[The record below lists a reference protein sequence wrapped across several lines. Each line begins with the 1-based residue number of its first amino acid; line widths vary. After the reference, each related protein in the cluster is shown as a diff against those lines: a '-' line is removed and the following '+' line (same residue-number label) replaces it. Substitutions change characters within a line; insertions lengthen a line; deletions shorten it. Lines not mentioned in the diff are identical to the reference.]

1 MREKFEKDQVKMES
15 LKQLMTLIDANS
27 DKLPEGEYMAMCS
40 AMKEVHGSMKS
51 TELTLQSSDYYD
63 LEDELGSVTME
74 LERLK
79 RERDTIHYRTR
90 MTKHMKRE
98 AIREYAFT
106 EGLHSL
112 REYTVEALEEA
123 GIKINCNELYGK
135 YLEAFNDDIFQ
146 RKRAI
151 SLTIQDTRAYRDEIV
166 KDMVD
171 VM

>member
-1 MREKFEKDQVKMES
+1 MEA
-15 LKQLMTLIDANS
+15 LKQLMSLIDANS
-27 DKLPEGEYMAMCS
+27 EKLPEGDYLAMCA
-40 AMKEVHGSMKS
+40 AMKEVHGGMKS
-51 TELTLQSSDYYD
+51 NRVTLRSMDYYELD
-63 LEDELGSVTME
+63 DELSSVTME
-74 LERLK
+74 LDRLC
-79 RERDTIHYRTR
+79 RERDTIHYRTK
-90 MTKHMKRE
+90 MTKALKRE

-112 REYTVEALEEA
+112 REYTPEALEEA

>member
-1 MREKFEKDQVKMES
+1 MEP

-27 DKLPEGEYMAMCS
+27 DKLPEGEYLAICS
-40 AMKEVHGSMKS
+40 MMKELHGSMKS
-51 TELTLQSSDYYD
+51 TELTVQSSDYYD
-63 LEDELGSVTME
+63 LEEELGSVTME
-74 LERLK
+74 LERLRK
-79 RERDTIHYRTR
+79 ERDTIHYRTR

-112 REYTVEALEEA
+112 REYTAEALEEA

-135 YLEAFNDDIFQ
+135 YLETFNYDIFQ
-146 RKRAI
+146 KKKAI
-151 SLTIQDTRAYRDEIV
+151 SLTLQDTREYRDRIIREMI
-166 KDMVD
+166 D

>member
-1 MREKFEKDQVKMES
+1 MEP

-27 DKLPEGEYMAMCS
+27 DKLPEGEYLAMCS
-40 AMKEVHGSMKS
+40 VMKEVHGSMKS

-63 LEDELGSVTME
+63 LEEELGSVTME
-74 LERLK
+74 LERLRK
-79 RERDTIHYRTR
+79 ERDTIHYRTR

-112 REYTVEALEEA
+112 REYTAEALEEA

-135 YLEAFNDDIFQ
+135 YLETFNYDIFQ
-146 RKRAI
+146 KKKAI
-151 SLTIQDTRAYRDEIV
+151 SLTLQDTREYRDRIIREMI
-166 KDMVD
+166 D

>member
-1 MREKFEKDQVKMES
+1 VFGDER
-15 LKQLMTLIDANS
+15 
-27 DKLPEGEYMAMCS
+27 S
-40 AMKEVHGSMKS
+40 AWGMKS

-63 LEDELGSVTME
+63 LEEELGSVTME
-74 LERLK
+74 LERLRK
-79 RERDTIHYRTR
+79 ERDTIHYRTR

-112 REYTVEALEEA
+112 REYTAEALEEA

-135 YLEAFNDDIFQ
+135 YLETFNYDIFQ
-146 RKRAI
+146 KKKAI
-151 SLTIQDTRAYRDEIV
+151 SLTLQDTREYRDRIIREMI
-166 KDMVD
+166 D

>member
-1 MREKFEKDQVKMES
+1 MEP

-27 DKLPEGEYMAMCS
+27 DKLPEGEYLAMCS
-40 AMKEVHGSMKS
+40 VLKEVHGSMKS

-63 LEDELGSVTME
+63 LEEELGSVTME
-74 LERLK
+74 LERLRK
-79 RERDTIHYRTR
+79 ERDTIHYRTR

-112 REYTVEALEEA
+112 REYTAEALEEA

-135 YLEAFNDDIFQ
+135 YLETFNYDIFQ
-146 RKRAI
+146 KKKAI
-151 SLTIQDTRAYRDEIV
+151 SLTLQDTREYRDRIIREMI
-166 KDMVD
+166 D